1 MAREVLL
8 SAKFKRDYV
17 ATFAVVIFC
26 MIVVAEVALAVS
38 IPAYLERENVMAL
51 QMSRIRL
58 RESFDGVRRQA
69 ARVRAPGELG
79 ELELKVVSSTLNQ
92 LADYLREYSGK
103 LSADEIKQMQDQIN
117 RFSAILGRLNSGRP
131 FCVEQKLDASAYLNS
146 FLPPEYRSAANA
158 SPAKPAPAKPA
169 PAKPAPAKPAP
180 AKP

>member
-1 MAREVLL
+1 
-8 SAKFKRDYV
+8 
-17 ATFAVVIFC
+17 

-117 RFSAILGRLNSGRP
+117 RFSVILGRLNSGRP

-169 PAKPAPAKPAP
+169 PAKP
-180 AKP
+180 

>member
-69 ARVRAPGELG
+69 ARVRAPA
-79 ELELKVVSSTLNQ
+79 SSENW
-92 LADYLREYSGK
+92 
-103 LSADEIKQMQDQIN
+103 
-117 RFSAILGRLNSGRP
+117 NS
-131 FCVEQKLDASAYLNS
+131 KWS
-146 FLPPEYRSAANA
+146 LPR
-158 SPAKPAPAKPA
+158 
-169 PAKPAPAKPAP
+169 
-180 AKP
+180 